1 MYPKLFGID
10 FLDSYAIMLI
20 LGVIAFTLV
29 FFTKTKKYNFS
40 KILKENLVI
49 TFIISGCLMYVG
61 AFVFDTIFHSIEEGK
76 FVKGGITFL
85 GGFITG
91 IITFVILIIK
101 VMPYHKKNLM
111 FFLNIIIIGIVIAH
125 SLGRVGCF
133 LAGCCY
139 GKETTSILGVTFPKG
154 STAYFLLG
162 PNHSVL
168 PTQLIEAVFLFLL
181 FIVLL
186 IIKKHQFITYLFSY
200 GIFRFILEFFRGDDR
215 GSLFI
220 LSPSQWLSIGLIIT
234 GIILLIKKPN
244 ETYTPSIKTD
254 TSI

>member
-1 MYPKLFGID
+1 MYPNLFGIE

-20 LGVIAFTLV
+20 LGVLAFTGV
-29 FFTKTKKYNFS
+29 FFIKTKKYNFS
-40 KILKENLVI
+40 KILKENLI
-49 TFIISGCLMYVG
+49 ICFIISGCLMYVG
-61 AFVFDTIFHSIEEGK
+61 AFFFDSLFHSIEEGK
-76 FVKGGITFL
+76 LVKGGITYL
-85 GGFITG
+85 GGFITA

-101 VMPYHKKNLM
+101 VMPYHKKNIL

-139 GKETTSILGVTFPKG
+139 GKQTTSIFGVTFPKG
-154 STAYFLLG
+154 STAYFLYG

-168 PTQLIEAVFLFLL
+168 PTQLFEAIFLFLL

-186 IIKKHQFITYLFSY
+186 FIKKNQFVVYLFSY
-200 GIFRFILEFFRGDDR
+200 GIFRFVLEFLRGDDR

-220 LSPSQWLSIGLIIT
+220 LSPSQWLSIALIIT
-234 GIILLIKKPN
+234 GIIILIKKPN
-244 ETYTPSIKTD
+244 QEYIPSIKTE
-254 TSI
+254 TEI

>member
-1 MYPKLFGID
+1 MYPKLFGVD

-20 LGVIAFTLV
+20 LGILAFTGV
-29 FFTKTKKYNFS
+29 FFMKIKKYNLS

-49 TFIISGCLMYVG
+49 CLIISGCLMYVG
-61 AFVFDTIFHSIEEGK
+61 AFAFDTLFHSIEQGK

-91 IITFVILIIK
+91 IITFVILIVK
-101 VMPYHKKNLM
+101 VMPYHKKNLL
-111 FFLNIIIIGIVIAH
+111 FFLNIIVVGMIIAH

-139 GKETTSILGVTFPKG
+139 GKETTSIFGVTFPKG

-168 PTQLIEAVFLFLL
+168 PTQLFEAGFLFILFFVLL
-181 FIVLL
+181 FL
-186 IIKKHQFITYLFSY
+186 KKNQFVTYLFSY
-200 GIFRFILEFFRGDDR
+200 GIFRFILEFLRGDNR
-215 GSLFI
+215 GELFI

-244 ETYTPSIKTD
+244 QEYIPTEKVDKAI
-254 TSI
+254 

>member
-1 MYPKLFGID
+1 
-10 FLDSYAIMLI
+10 
-20 LGVIAFTLV
+20 
-29 FFTKTKKYNFS
+29 
-40 KILKENLVI
+40 
-49 TFIISGCLMYVG
+49 
-61 AFVFDTIFHSIEEGK
+61 
-76 FVKGGITFL
+76 
-85 GGFITG
+85 
-91 IITFVILIIK
+91 
-101 VMPYHKKNLM
+101 MPYHKKNLM

-181 FIVLL
+181 VIVLL
-186 IIKKHQFITYLFSY
+186 IIKKHQVVTYLFSY